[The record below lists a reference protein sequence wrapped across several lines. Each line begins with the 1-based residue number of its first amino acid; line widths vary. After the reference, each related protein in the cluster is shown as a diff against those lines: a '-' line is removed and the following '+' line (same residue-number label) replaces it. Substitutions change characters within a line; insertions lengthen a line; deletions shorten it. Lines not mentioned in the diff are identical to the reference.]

1 MRGTN
6 LSEET
11 TITLL
16 DDGSAI
22 LEVVY
27 KDDLAA
33 IHLTDVEVA
42 RLWAFLRDA
51 FSADEE
57 EQRERDGRKGN

>member
-1 MRGTN
+1 LRGTN

-11 TITLL
+11 TINLY
-16 DDGSAI
+16 DDWSAI

-27 KDDLAA
+27 EGDLAA

-57 EQRERDGRKGN
+57 EQRERDGRRGN